1 MNNKVIGGY
10 FGLEQRF
17 ESEFYPHLIRLNTG
31 RNCIEYI
38 LRARKY
44 KKIYVPA
51 FTCSAVMEPI
61 HKLKLE
67 FEYYSINTNLE
78 PQEIKSLAKD
88 EVMLIINYFGLKGD
102 FINLLSKQIS
112 NLIVDNSQ
120 AFFEAPIP
128 DIDTFY
134 TARKFFGVPDGA
146 YLSTNC
152 FLEREFST
160 EISWNRSEYLVRR
173 LENGA
178 NDGYPG
184 FLVNEKYLCGQEIK
198 LMSNFTWRLLSG
210 INYRSV
216 KIRRNQN
223 FQYLHLKLGAKN
235 LLTNINTEVDGPM
248 IYPLLVENG
257 DIRNELINQKIFVA
271 TYWPNVLE
279 ENKKNSIE
287 YGFAK
292 NLLPLPVDQRY
303 GLLDMDKICSV
314 LNSLI

>member
-1 MNNKVIGGY
+1 MSNKAIGGY

-61 HKLKLE
+61 RKLKLE

-78 PQEIKSLAKD
+78 PQEIKSLASD
-88 EVMLIINYFGLKGD
+88 EVMLVINYFGLKSD
-102 FINLLSKQIS
+102 LINSLSKVVS

-120 AFFEAPIP
+120 AFFEPPIP

-134 TARKFFGVPDGA
+134 TARKFFGVSDGA

-152 FLEREFST
+152 LLEEELPT

-173 LENGA
+173 LENDA

-184 FLVNEKYLCGQEIK
+184 FLQNEEYLCGQEIK
-198 LMSNFTWRLLSG
+198 LMSNFTYRLLLG
-210 INYRSV
+210 VNYQSV

-235 LLTNINTEVDGPM
+235 LLTNINTEIDGPM

-257 DIRNELINQKIFVA
+257 DIRSELIHQKIFVA

-279 ENKKNSIE
+279 ENKKDSIE
-287 YGFAK
+287 YAFAK
-292 NLLPLPVDQRY
+292 NILALPVDQRY
-303 GLLDMDKICSV
+303 GLLDMDKICRV
-314 LNSLI
+314 LNMFI

>member
-88 EVMLIINYFGLKGD
+88 EVMLIINYFGLKSD

-152 FLEREFST
+152 FLERELPT

-184 FLVNEKYLCGQEIK
+184 FLENEKYLCGQEIK
-198 LMSNFTWRLLSG
+198 LMSNFTYCLLSG

>member
-1 MNNKVIGGY
+1 MSNKAIGGY
-10 FGLEQRF
+10 FGLEQRL

-44 KKIYVPA
+44 KKIYVPV
-51 FTCSAVMEPI
+51 FTCSAIMEPI

-78 PQEIKSLAKD
+78 PQEIKSLASD
-88 EVMLIINYFGLKGD
+88 EVMLIINYFGLKSD
-102 FINLLSKQIS
+102 LINSLSKVVS

-120 AFFEAPIP
+120 AFFEPPIP

-134 TARKFFGVPDGA
+134 TARKFFGVSDGA

-152 FLEREFST
+152 LLEGELPT

-173 LENGA
+173 LENDA

-184 FLVNEKYLCGQEIK
+184 FLQNEKYLCGQEIK
-198 LMSNFTWRLLSG
+198 LMSNFTYRLLLG
-210 INYRSV
+210 INYQSV

-235 LLTNINTEVDGPM
+235 LLTNINIEIDGPM

-257 DIRNELINQKIFVA
+257 DIRTELINQKIFVA

-279 ENKKNSIE
+279 ENNKDSIE
-287 YGFAK
+287 YIFAK
-292 NLLPLPVDQRY
+292 NILALPVDQRY

-314 LNSLI
+314 LNFLI

>member
-1 MNNKVIGGY
+1 MSNKAIGGY

-88 EVMLIINYFGLKGD
+88 EVMLIINYFGLKSD
-102 FINLLSKQIS
+102 FINSLSKQIS

-152 FLEREFST
+152 FLEGELPT

-235 LLTNINTEVDGPM
+235 LLTNINPEVDGPM